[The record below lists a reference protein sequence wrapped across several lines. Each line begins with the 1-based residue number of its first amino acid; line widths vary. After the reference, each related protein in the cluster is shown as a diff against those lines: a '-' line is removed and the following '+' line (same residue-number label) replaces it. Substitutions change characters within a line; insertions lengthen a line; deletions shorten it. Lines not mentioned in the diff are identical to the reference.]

1 MKRRL
6 LILQDTLAG
15 GGAERALIEILSRID
30 YTRLEVDLLLYA
42 RRGELLPLVPRE
54 VRVMSLYPRGTKS
67 PVEKVIYHTPLREA
81 YERKKLLALAGGRR
95 WDVVLSFMEG
105 PGAKMHSNLPGYG
118 LKNVTWVHTNMAVNK
133 WSLQFFRDEASER
146 AFYESVDEV
155 VHVSEDIEAVFPYRC
170 AKVRSRVIPNVIDVR
185 KNVEL
190 AGMRRRRTAGDRF
203 RLCYVGR
210 FEALK
215 RPERF
220 VETVGLLKALG
231 RDVEGVM
238 LGEGSLRKKVEEQ
251 VLSLGLERDVELI
264 GFVKNPYPYIG
275 GSDVLVV
282 PSDTEGLSIVTL
294 EALSI
299 GVPVVS
305 TNCTGPAGILK
316 QGGGLLADMTAES
329 LADKVERIMDD
340 GDLRVRLEAE
350 GPRVAEQYSPE
361 RVMNLFYDLVEN
373 GPERESGS
381 NT

>member
-105 PGAKMHSNLPGYG
+105 PGAKMHSNLLGYG

-133 WSLQFFRDEASER
+133 WSLQFFRDEARER

-155 VHVSEDIEAVFPYRC
+155 V
-170 AKVRSRVIPNVIDVR
+170 VRSRVIPNVIDVR

-220 VETVGLLKALG
+220 VETVGLLKARG

-251 VLSLGLERDVELI
+251 VSSLGLERDVELI

-373 GPERESGS
+373 GPERKSGS